1 MLAREALYEG
11 RNNTSTYQCI
21 LTISCSPFQC
31 QKRASFSLLPSLQVP
46 GLYFVLKSKPNVKM
60 DSLYFSKR
68 YNRYIRSYKN
78 DSQSGTFSPDLTWSL
93 TTLPWVSPFHNL
105 LHALTS
111 WQLISHAFSR
121 SQTPKKFWRC
131 SHLLPGK
138 ISIDSQLN
146 PKRTLSLRVWLHSFS
161 LPWWPLHA
169 TKCADLSLLFL
180 FFEMTAITEP
190 KS

>member
-1 MLAREALYEG
+1 MLSTEALLRRKKQYI
-11 RNNTSTYQCI
+11 NLSVYFDN
-21 LTISCSPFQC
+21 
-31 QKRASFSLLPSLQVP
+31 LLQSSSVPKKGLIFFIAQQVP

-111 WQLISHAFSR
+111 WQLISHAFSQ